1 MMENMR
7 MSDRKKRRDF
17 YQDIKRGIQQE
28 LFRELD
34 FSKELGEEELFE
46 LIDEK
51 IHRTALQKGI
61 WLEERKQM
69 RKEIFQSMRQLDIL
83 QELIENPRITEIMIN
98 GKDDIFVEEG
108 GKLFRWENGFDSEE
122 KLNNIIQQMVSGCNR
137 VVNEASPIV
146 DARLENGSRVNV
158 VLKPIALNG
167 PIVTIRRFPEK
178 PMDMEKLIELG
189 ALQENHSLFLKKLV
203 LSGYNIL
210 ISGGTGSGKTTF
222 LNALSN
228 YIPREERVVTIEDS
242 AELQLVS
249 IENLVRLETRNANT
263 EGCLPITIRDL
274 IRTALRMR
282 PDRIRIKKRN
292 SKRNKKSGSVPYT
305 FCKHIF
311 CNVVSFFRI
320 KFIEMIQKTYYF
332 GTFFHRAFYAC
343 GRSAFVS
350 GYRKKFFPERVIFNV
365 QFFNFSN
372 YVFCGSGFGICRKG
386 TSKFINFRLASIHC
400 RSKIC
405 CIISC
410 IPMFLFQVFF
420 YTIRIILNGSKYIKN
435 LFVQKFRFNLR
446 HVTCFRSNLHAF
458 WAVIPCRDG
467 SINFFLSA
475 HSHRSA
481 TFASKDSFQERKIIF
496 RFFVECVLSKLCHNG
511 KISLISH
518 IRLMIS
524 YTDSPLFRR
533 SLHMFL
539 FFTNFSL
546 CGTSVHYDSVCAV
559 PFFPGR
565 FFVHDTTFRFKIII
579 HSSCILDTVRRS
591 KDSI

>member
-108 GKLFRWENGFDSEE
+108 GKLFRWENSFDSEE

-282 PDRIRIKKRN
+282 PDRIIVGEVRGAEAVDLLQAMNTGHDGSLSTGHSN
-292 SKRNKKSGSVPYT
+292 SAADLLSRLETMVLMGMDLPVAAIRQQIASAVDLIIHLGRLRDKSRKVLEIT
-305 FCKHIF
+305 E
-311 CNVVSFFRI
+311 V
-320 KFIEMIQKTYYF
+320 
-332 GTFFHRAFYAC
+332 C
-343 GRSAFVS
+343 G
-350 GYRKKFFPERVIFNV
+350 YEEPRV
-365 QFFNFSN
+365 
-372 YVFCGSGFGICRKG
+372 
-386 TSKFINFRLASIHC
+386 RL
-400 RSKIC
+400 K
-405 CIISC
+405 
-410 IPMFLFQVFF
+410 P
-420 YTIRIILNGSKYIKN
+420 
-435 LFVQKFRFNLR
+435 LFVYRY
-446 HVTCFRSNLHAF
+446 
-458 WAVIPCRDG
+458 G
-467 SINFFLSA
+467 S
-475 HSHRSA
+475 
-481 TFASKDSFQERKIIF
+481 E
-496 RFFVECVLSKLCHNG
+496 KLEKEGELENVAKLQAAG
-511 KISLISH
+511 
-518 IRLMIS
+518 
-524 YTDSPLFRR
+524 
-533 SLHMFL
+533 
-539 FFTNFSL
+539 
-546 CGTSVHYDSVCAV
+546 
-559 PFFPGR
+559 
-565 FFVHDTTFRFKIII
+565 
-579 HSSCILDTVRRS
+579 LDPYAES
-591 KDSI
+591 